1 MLWARLRPFLD
12 QRRQQLNR
20 GRRAAFADLEFGGQ
34 QDGLLKMRVEL
45 DGFVQ
50 TAVSVV
56 HGTSAVHRVGSL
68 RLEQIGQRK
77 LIPDLWIATI
87 GVAEILKLTNGLGGI
102 ALRKVEAAIH
112 EYGVIVDGIL
122 CQNVLRACG
131 AVLVLALS
139 TGRLHQVDARRQEI
153 GRLAVD
159 VFDEGFCFG
168 NGAGTNLEVDVS
180 EPQW

>member
-1 MLWARLRPFLD
+1 
-12 QRRQQLNR
+12 
-20 GRRAAFADLEFGGQ
+20 
-34 QDGLLKMRVEL
+34 MRVEL

-77 LIPDLWIATI
+77 LISDLWIAAI

-102 ALRKVEAAIH
+102 ALRKVETAVQ
-112 EYGVIVDGIL
+112 EYRVVVDGIL
-122 CQNVLRACG
+122 CQDVLYACG
-131 AVLVLALS
+131 AVLFVALS
-139 TGRLHQVDARRQEI
+139 TSCLHQVDARRQEI
-153 GRLAVD
+153 RRFAVD
-159 VFDEGFCFG
+159 VFGEGFCFG
-168 NGAGTNLEVDVS
+168 NGAGTSLEVDIS